1 MSQALNTQQRADSG
15 QKEKERVVCCLQGG
29 CITVM
34 CAPALLLLLG
44 IETLLCSSSRAAH
57 THAALRAAEASE
69 RSLLSPVPICPP
81 PAVEYSHYLA
91 VNPRTKYSSQLT
103 SHPAST
109 IR

>member
-1 MSQALNTQQRADSG
+1 MC
-15 QKEKERVVCCLQGG
+15 VQGG

-44 IETLLCSSSRAAH
+44 IETLCSSSRAAH

-69 RSLLSPVPICPP
+69 RSLLSPVPICHP
-81 PAVEYSHYLA
+81 PAVEYSHHLA